1 MLANFFV
8 AFGAI
13 GIKPVFVDPE
23 VKSLNVDA
31 NNLIK
36 KIKKKTKV
44 ILLVHVLGNGTD
56 VKKIQT
62 IAKKKK
68 IILIEDM
75 RESLG
80 SEFKWKIFRNIWGFW
95 NIFFYYSHQISLNR
109 GGMVVCNSS
118 EDYKILLSMRSHGW
132 ARNIKLDRKLKKKI

>member
-1 MLANFFV
+1 MQSGL
-8 AFGAI
+8 
-13 GIKPVFVDPE
+13 KPVFVDPE

-62 IAKKKK
+62 IAKKKR
-68 IILIEDM
+68 L
-75 RESLG
+75 
-80 SEFKWKIFRNIWGFW
+80 
-95 NIFFYYSHQISLNR
+95 Y
-109 GGMVVCNSS
+109 
-118 EDYKILLSMRSHGW
+118 
-132 ARNIKLDRKLKKKI
+132 